1 MSNGLFITGTDT
13 GVGKTIVAATLARIL
28 KLRGVN
34 VGVMKPVTS
43 GCAERN
49 GELISE
55 DAELLAWAAGV
66 DYTDDV
72 APYCLRQPIS
82 PVEAAQLD
90 GVRIDFSH
98 IAASY
103 RRLTAQYEFVIVEG
117 AGGLMVPLNGGLLIA
132 DLVKQLDLPLLVVA
146 RPNLGTINH
155 SVLTCFAA
163 GQMDIEVKG
172 VMVNRFPTNPGLAEK
187 GASHQIGSL
196 CGAPILGIWDDLSG
210 SQEEIVERLA
220 EQFNNDPKSDI
231 ILRVLGGAEDS
242 GCGTAVASDGC
253 SSCGCSGSCGGE

>member
-1 MSNGLFITGTDT
+1 MNNGLFITGTDT

-28 KLRGVN
+28 KLRGVK

-43 GCAERN
+43 GCVERN
-49 GELISE
+49 GELVSE

-66 DYTDDV
+66 DCTEDV
-72 APYCLRQPIS
+72 APYCLREPVS
-82 PVEAAQLD
+82 PVEAAAID
-90 GVRIDFSH
+90 GVKIDFSK

-103 RRLTAQYEFVIVEG
+103 RRLAAQHEFMIVEG

-132 DLVKQLDLPLLVVA
+132 DLIKQLDLPLLVVA
-146 RPNLGTINH
+146 RPGLGTINH

-172 VMVNRFPTNPGLAEK
+172 VIVNRFPAAPGLAEK

-196 CGAPILGIWDDLSG
+196 CGAPILGIWDDLPG
-210 SQEEIVERLA
+210 AAEEVVERLA
-220 EQFNNDPKSDI
+220 EQFNRDPKSDI
-231 ILRVLGGAEDS
+231 ILRVLGGVEDH
-242 GCGTAVASDGC
+242 
-253 SSCGCSGSCGGE
+253 GCSGAASSEGCTSGSCCSCG